1 MAFNGNTTFAFNIH
15 IIQYL
20 ILFFTFGNGMRVF
33 KKTVGKGTFTV
44 VDMGDNAE
52 IADVFHSKKKR
63 ANIGKIEGE
72 MPLKLTITQN

>member
-1 MAFNGNTTFAFNIH
+1 
-15 IIQYL
+15 
-20 ILFFTFGNGMRVF
+20 MRVF

-63 ANIGKIEGE
+63 ANIGKIEGDKSLGMHE
-72 MPLKLTITQN
+72 FDIEF